1 MKILVPID
9 GSEFSKH
16 SIEFVTSR
24 ATLLG
29 HNPEIELLSVQAPV
43 PARASKLIGNGSLS
57 GYYDEEA
64 NVILEPAIEALKL
77 PASKQRLAM
86 QSAKPPRQSQRLPKN
101 PRRPDHHGLPRPLCL
116 EGPPAWFGYQF
127 RFSAL
132 RQTRPD
138 SAQQTGAH

>member
-43 PARASKLIGNGSLS
+43 PARASKLIGNGSR
-57 GYYDEEA
+57 A
-64 NVILEPAIEALKL
+64 VITTRKL
-77 PASKQRLAM
+77 TSF
-86 QSAKPPRQSQRLPKN
+86 SSLP
-101 PRRPDHHGLPRPLCL
+101 
-116 EGPPAWFGYQF
+116 
-127 RFSAL
+127 L
-132 RQTRPD
+132 R
-138 SAQQTGAH
+138 H

>member
-43 PARASKLIGNGSLS
+43 PAAR
-57 GYYDEEA
+57 
-64 NVILEPAIEALKL
+64 
-77 PASKQRLAM
+77 
-86 QSAKPPRQSQRLPKN
+86 
-101 PRRPDHHGLPRPLCL
+101 CC
-116 EGPPAWFGYQF
+116 F
-127 RFSAL
+127 RTNFKV
-132 RQTRPD
+132 R
-138 SAQQTGAH
+138 

>member
-43 PARASKLIGNGSLS
+43 PARASKVIGNGSLS
-57 GYYDEEA
+57 
-64 NVILEPAIEALKL
+64 
-77 PASKQRLAM
+77 
-86 QSAKPPRQSQRLPKN
+86 
-101 PRRPDHHGLPRPLCL
+101 
-116 EGPPAWFGYQF
+116 
-127 RFSAL
+127 
-132 RQTRPD
+132 
-138 SAQQTGAH
+138 

>member
-64 NVILEPAIEALKL
+64 NVILEPAIEGC
-77 PASKQRLAM
+77 R
-86 QSAKPPRQSQRLPKN
+86 RQSNGSLCSRRSRPDNRKGCRRIR
-101 PRRPDHHGLPRPLCL
+101 RRPDHHGLPRPLCL

>member
-64 NVILEPAIEALKL
+64 NVILEPAIEAKPQASKL
-77 PASKQRLAM
+77 PPAM
-86 QSAKPPRQSQRLPKN
+86 LSAKPLRQSQKLLKN
-101 PRRPDHHGLPRPLCL
+101 PAPI
-116 EGPPAWFGYQF
+116 
-127 RFSAL
+127 
-132 RQTRPD
+132 
-138 SAQQTGAH
+138 